1 MSRTWMG
8 VFVAVALVGGTVAG
22 QPQGSRGPHP
32 RSPLL
37 LVSLARSSQQPA
49 APQAQRD
56 ESMKG
61 AVLKGK
67 SPVSDEVLRVTL
79 PRPVESDLPNGIHLM
94 VMENHRAPTVSF
106 QLLIQGAG
114 GYYDPADMPGLAELT
129 ATLMREGTKTLSS
142 PEIAEKLETLAATVN
157 VDTSM
162 GSQVATLTASSLTEN
177 FDQVVAIAADILLNP
192 TFPEEELARTKTR
205 MRGGLVQQRGNPGF
219 LAGEL
224 MSRVLYGSHPAGRVS
239 ITLPVLQRVT
249 HADLAA
255 FHQKT
260 YVPDFAVLGV
270 SGDITA
276 REARRTFE
284 AALAGWKK
292 AAVPRPTVSDPIDV
306 TGAKVYFVDRA
317 DSVQTSLRVGA
328 PAISRL
334 SPDYDVVSVMNKILG
349 GGPTGRLFL
358 NLREDKG
365 YTYGAS
371 SGFSALRYRGGWQ
384 ASTDVRSEVTGLALG
399 ELMAEI
405 RRLRDERVP
414 DQEFRNAKRSMVA
427 AFALSL
433 ESPGGILNNHIT
445 RWLYGLPLDYLDTY
459 PDRIMAVTVEQVQ
472 AAARKY
478 LDPSRLQIVAVGDGG
493 KIADALKT
501 FGPVETYDTEGK
513 RIGG

>member
-1 MSRTWMG
+1 MIRTWGG
-8 VFVAVALVGGTVAG
+8 VLAAVVLVMVWMAGTPAPVVVRA
-22 QPQGSRGPHP
+22 
-32 RSPLL
+32 
-37 LVSLARSSQQPA
+37 QQPA
-49 APQAQRD
+49 APPQPPD
-56 ESMKG
+56 GSMKG
-61 AVLKGK
+61 AVLKGQ
-67 SPVSDEVLRVTL
+67 SPISDKVLRVKL
-79 PRPVESDLPNGIHLM
+79 PRPEESDLSNGIHLM
-94 VMENHRAPTVSF
+94 VMEDHRAPTVSF

-114 GYYDPADMPGLAELT
+114 GYYDPADLPGLAELT

-142 PEIAEKLETLAATVN
+142 PQIAEKLETLAATVN

-162 GSQVATLTASSLTEN
+162 SSQVATLTASSLTES
-177 FDQVVAIAADILLNP
+177 FEQVVAMAADILLNP
-192 TFPEEELARTKTR
+192 TFPDEELARAKTR

-224 MSRVLYGSHPAGRVS
+224 MSRVLNGDHPAGRAS

-249 HADLAA
+249 SADLVA
-255 FHQKT
+255 FHKET

-270 SGDITA
+270 WGDISA
-276 REARRTFE
+276 REARRKFE
-284 AALAGWKK
+284 AALAGWEK
-292 AAVPRPTVSDPIDV
+292 AGVPRPTVSDPPNV
-306 TGAKVYFVDRA
+306 TGAKVYVVDRA
-317 DSVQTSLRVGA
+317 ESVQTSLRVGA

-334 SPDYDVVSVMNKILG
+334 SPDYDVVSVMNKIIG

-371 SGFSALRYRGGWQ
+371 SGFSALRYRGSWQ
-384 ASTDVRSEVTGLALG
+384 ASTDVRSEVTGPALG

-405 RRLRDERVP
+405 KRLRDERVP
-414 DQEFRNAKRSMVA
+414 AQEFRDAKRSMVA

-445 RWLYGLPLDYLDTY
+445 RWLYGLPLEY
-459 PDRIMAVTVEQVQ
+459 PDRYPDRVMAVTGEQVQ

-478 LDPSRLQIVAVGDGG
+478 LDPLRLQIVAVGDGG

-513 RIGG
+513 KIGG